1 MSSANPETTTL
12 FLVSRYPP
20 PVPEPATN
28 PAPQPA
34 RVLGTFDATCIVVGA
49 IIGVGIFFNPSG
61 VAARTESGTLALA
74 AWALAGGIALCGGL
88 TFAALGRRYNAN
100 GAQYD
105 LLRDAY
111 GPCPAFLFVFCN
123 ATAIQGGAIG
133 VISLVCATYILDLA
147 GIIVEPPTLSA
158 CAVALVALIAVA
170 NIVGV
175 KWGSRVQNATVV
187 AKVLAILGIV
197 TLAVFAAPDA
207 HPAPTLDPTATPPA
221 APLSGFAGVIAALV
235 PAFFAYGGWQHSL
248 WISGEVREPRRNL
261 PRAIMIGVG
270 VVVFVYVAAN
280 WAYLTLLGHAGVA
293 NSKALATQ
301 AVGVVLPP
309 WGSRAVT
316 AAVALSALGVL
327 NAQLLSGPRLVYGMA
342 RDGRFFA
349 PFARLHPKFGTP
361 VAAILLLAGTG
372 AVLLIAA
379 GAKGIETLTAGAVFV
394 DGIFF
399 VLTGLA
405 LLLLKGGTPET
416 TIPGAKIAASI
427 FILGELGVLVGAF
440 LAPQSRDAAWGG
452 LVWVAVAAV
461 MYAVFFRTRSARPA

>member
-1 MSSANPETTTL
+1 MTHDTGLLAHDEPLCGTL
-12 FLVSRYPP
+12 FLV
-20 PVPEPATN
+20 PEPTAT

-61 VAARTESGTLALA
+61 VAARTESSTLALA
-74 AWALAGGIALCGGL
+74 AWALAGVIALCGGL

-147 GIIVEPPTLSA
+147 GVAADPRTLSTF
-158 CAVALVALIAVA
+158 AVALVALIAVA

-197 TLAVFAAPDA
+197 ALAVFAAPA
-207 HPAPTLDPTATPPA
+207 THPAPLDPTAAPPA
-221 APLSGFAGVIAALV
+221 SPLSGFAGVIAALV

-248 WISGEVREPRRNL
+248 WISGEVKEPRRNL

-280 WAYLTLLGHAGVA
+280 WAYLTLLGHTGVA
-293 NSKALATQ
+293 NSTALATQ

-361 VAAILLLAGTG
+361 VAAILLLAVTG
-372 AVLLIAA
+372 AVLLVAA

-416 TIPGAKIAASI
+416 TIPGAKVAASI

-461 MYAVFFRTRSARPA
+461 VYAVFFRARAR

>member
-1 MSSANPETTTL
+1 MNHDTGLLAHDEPLFGTL
-12 FLVSRYPP
+12 FLVPDPSS
-20 PVPEPATN
+20 TTT
-28 PAPQPA
+28 PQPA
-34 RVLGTFDATCIVVGA
+34 RVLGMFDATCIVVGA

-147 GIIVEPPTLSA
+147 GIIVEPRTLSA
-158 CAVALVALIAVA
+158 FAVALVALIAVA

-175 KWGSRVQNATVV
+175 RWGSRVQNATVV

-197 TLAVFAAPDA
+197 ALAVFAAPA
-207 HPAPTLDPTATPPA
+207 THPAPAPLDPAATPPVP
-221 APLSGFAGVIAALV
+221 PLSGFAGVIAALV

-280 WAYLTLLGHAGVA
+280 WAYLTLLGHHGVA
-293 NSKALATQ
+293 NSTALATQ

-372 AVLLIAA
+372 AVLLVAA

-416 TIPGAKIAASI
+416 TIPGAKVAASI

-452 LVWVAVAAV
+452 LVWVAVAALI
-461 MYAVFFRTRSARPA
+461 YAALFRARRGHV